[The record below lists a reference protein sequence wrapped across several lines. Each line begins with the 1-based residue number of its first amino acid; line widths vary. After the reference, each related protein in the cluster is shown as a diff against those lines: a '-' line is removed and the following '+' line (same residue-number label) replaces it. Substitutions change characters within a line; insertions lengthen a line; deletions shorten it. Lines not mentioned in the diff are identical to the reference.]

1 MKIYM
6 IGLGKMGL
14 NLAMN
19 MKRNHYQ
26 ITGFDISSKA
36 LSNAN
41 NKGINTISDLK
52 LIATDKKAKV
62 IWVMLPPGEITNDT
76 LKKLESILF
85 KDDIVIDGGN
95 SDYHDSIKRADEFK
109 QKGIA
114 FLDIGTSGGTYGAL
128 HGANFMVGGSESAY
142 KKIAPL
148 LKSISATN
156 GLLYCGKSGS
166 GHYLKIIHNAILHSE
181 LEVLGEGFS
190 LLHASPFNYNL
201 EEVASAWNKSA
212 VIRGWLM
219 KLMSEIFK
227 NDAKLSDVNTTIHS
241 SSAAIEA
248 MKSAFDLNVPVPMFG
263 VTLTM
268 RQRTQTTD
276 TYSARVIN
284 SLRKEI
290 GGYNEKK

>member
-1 MKIYM
+1 MKVYM

-14 NLAMN
+14 NLAIN
-19 MKRNHYQ
+19 LKGKDYQ
-26 ITGFDISSKA
+26 VIGYDISSKA
-36 LSNAN
+36 LNNAKN
-41 NKGINTISDLK
+41 NGIDTIADFK
-52 LIATDKKAKV
+52 LIASDRQAKV
-62 IWVMLPPGEITNDT
+62 VWVMLPPGKITNDT
-76 LKKLESILF
+76 LQRLENMLF
-85 KDDIVIDGGN
+85 TDDIVIDGGN
-95 SDYHDSIKRADEFK
+95 SDYHDSIKRASEFQ

-128 HGANFMVGGSESAY
+128 HGASFMVGGSKSAY
-142 KKIAPL
+142 EKIL
-148 LKSISATN
+148 SMLKAISATN

-181 LEVLGEGFS
+181 LEILGEGFS

-201 EEVASAWNKSA
+201 EEVASTWNKSA

-219 KLMSEIFK
+219 ELMCEIFK
-227 NDAKLSDVNTTIHS
+227 NDTKLLNVDTTIHS

-268 RQRTQTTD
+268 RQRTQTKD

-290 GGYNEKK
+290 GGYSEKK